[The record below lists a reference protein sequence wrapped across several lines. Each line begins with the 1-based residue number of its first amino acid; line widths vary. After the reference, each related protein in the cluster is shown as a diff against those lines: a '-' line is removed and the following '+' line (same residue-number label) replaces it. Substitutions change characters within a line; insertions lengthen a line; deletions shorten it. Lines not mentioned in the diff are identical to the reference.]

1 MKSQRMCAVCR
12 QVGNKEDFVRIVKQN
27 DVVALDVTGKAN
39 GRGAYICKKTGCL
52 IRARKARAVERSLSC
67 QVDDVVYSKLEALA
81 EDDR

>member
-27 DVVALDVTGKAN
+27 GVVSMDVTGKAN
-39 GRGAYICKKTGCL
+39 GRGAYICKKAECL
-52 IRARKARAVERSLSC
+52 VRARKARAVERSLSC

-81 EDDR
+81 ENDK